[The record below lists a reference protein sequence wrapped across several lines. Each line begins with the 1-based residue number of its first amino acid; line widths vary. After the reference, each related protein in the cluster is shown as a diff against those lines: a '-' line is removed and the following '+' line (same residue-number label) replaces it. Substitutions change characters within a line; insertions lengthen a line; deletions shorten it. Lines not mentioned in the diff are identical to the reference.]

1 MFKKILSVSLTVG
14 LIATLSF
21 TCFAHPSNRMN
32 YGNLYPKTVII
43 VALDNKTDTVTVNDG
58 YNNWQFTGIEDLQM
72 YDTLSLIMDDNGTKN
87 NIHDDK
93 IVSIRCSQVDAYN
106 N

>member
-1 MFKKILSVSLTVG
+1 MYKKILSSAIIIG
-14 LIATLSF
+14 LIATSSI
-21 TCFAHPSNRMN
+21 TSFAHPANRMS
-32 YGNLYPKTVII
+32 YGNLYPKTAII
-43 VALDNKTDTVTVNDG
+43 VALDDSTNMVTVNDG
-58 YNNWQFTGIEDLQM
+58 YNNWKFTGVEDLQM

-93 IVSIRCSQVDAYN
+93 IVAIRCSQIDAYN